1 MRLPVRL
8 FHTNTLLTC
17 LQGVG
22 EENKIKMK
30 IGQVDNGKHCIA
42 YEYVCMYKMYKNA
55 GITFSLHHQS
65 AIEVSSVKYS
75 IIFTLSKTVIAV
87 TNQLRR
93 NAVKQK
99 RSRHR

>member
-30 IGQVDNGKHCIA
+30 IGQVDNRKHCIA
-42 YEYVCMYKMYKNA
+42 SEVSIIKKNTMYKNA

-75 IIFTLSKTVIAV
+75 IIFTLSAV
-87 TNQLRR
+87 L
-93 NAVKQK
+93 
-99 RSRHR
+99 